1 MVYKYFLKTFYNKIN
16 KKKYNLQIWQY
27 NIWHTNI
34 IAIKIVIILAKKSK
48 DKEKP
53 LAIKN
58 IDKIAIAKII
68 KLSSVINF
76 NNKYSWVI
84 SNGDIDVIK
93 KI

>member
-1 MVYKYFLKTFYNKIN
+1 M
-16 KKKYNLQIWQY
+16 
-27 NIWHTNI
+27 
-34 IAIKIVIILAKKSK
+34 IILAKKSK
-48 DKEKP
+48 DKERP

-58 IDKIAIAKII
+58 IDKIVIAKII